1 MKNHAKEG
9 KTEHLRRHFRRPK
22 VSSRDETRLLSA
34 AEPLLSAAES
44 PIISPS
50 GAPSASESLVQR
62 RNSTFGGT
70 FGGRMCMTDPKV
82 HLPEAAFGSQS
93 HLHKAFGGRKSL
105 RRPNLCFCLF
115 SLFFKTQ
122 NPFYLKPLLKPLLA
136 TPTSR
141 ISTGR

>member
-1 MKNHAKEG
+1 MTIHAKEG

-22 VSSRDETRLLSA
+22 VSSRDETHILSA

-44 PIISPS
+44 PITIPS

-93 HLHKAFGGRKSL
+93 HLHKAFGGRNSL
-105 RRPNLCFCLF
+105 RRPNLSSSRTQFMHQHL
-115 SLFFKTQ
+115 SSTLPHIPNMHKTS
-122 NPFYLKPLLKPLLA
+122 
-136 TPTSR
+136 SR
-141 ISTGR
+141 HV